1 MPLKTNREEKK
12 MKSKVVLSAMVL
24 GGAIAVASNTTWAQ
38 DGSKTK
44 PGEEQNLAP
53 GGNQKGNT
61 GTPMQAQTPGSQS
74 GSPRTTKTGD
84 EQNLAPGAD
93 QKGNTGAPMS
103 AQPGNS
109 GVSQRQ
115 DRIPTKPGTDQNL
128 PPTAEQKGITLSK
141 DETMHVEQALQAKGY
156 KTGTVDG
163 VMDDSTREAI
173 RAFQKDNSLPIT
185 GNMDDRTAQKLGVTL
200 KTTSQPA
207 SR

>member
-1 MPLKTNREEKK
+1 
-12 MKSKVVLSAMVL
+12 MKSKFVFSAMVL
-24 GGAIAVASNTTWAQ
+24 GGAIAIAANTTWAQ

-53 GGNQKGNT
+53 GGTQKGNT
-61 GTPMQAQTPGSQS
+61 GTPMQAQTTGSQS
-74 GSPRTTKTGD
+74 GSPSQTKPGD
-84 EQNLAPGAD
+84 QQSLAPGAD

-103 AQPGNS
+103 AQPGRTAS
-109 GVSQRQ
+109 DRQ

-128 PPTAEQKGITLSK
+128 PPNAEQKGVTLSK
-141 DETMHVEQALQAKGY
+141 DETMQVEQALQAKGY

-200 KTTSQPA
+200 KTKSQPA